1 MHGRSRAG
9 SNDERVPDHDRLCR
23 PRSDGAIL
31 GACSWVPTRGA
42 AGPASDLGEY
52 WVSVG
57 VPEDE
62 ADDGYDS
69 LVDPDGRRP
78 RIWFQRV
85 PEAKE
90 VKIRL
95 HFHLLVGGGRGVPL
109 DQRKQ
114 RVLAEGERLSRSGA
128 TERLVMDSPEFDHFL
143 LAMAD
148 PEGNEFDIV

>member
-1 MHGRSRAG
+1 
-9 SNDERVPDHDRLCR
+9 VPEATTNGFQITIDCADPDRMARFWAL
-23 PRSDGAIL
+23 AL
-31 GACSWVPTRGA
+31 GYQLEEP
-42 AGPASDLGEY
+42 PAPHRTWGEY

-57 VPEDE
+57 APEDE

-90 VKIRL
+90 VKNRL
-95 HFHLLVGGGRGVPL
+95 HFDLLVGGGRGVPL

-128 TERLVMDSPEFDHFL
+128 TERHVMDSPEFDHFF